1 MQLCIILLL
10 VVWFEFEFVEFK
22 FKLNLLNLFVKRK
35 NRKNLFG
42 PNQQS
47 GLFLFLTRKTRIASP
62 SLYKHPLLIFVCAE
76 LKPPPALAPTFFLLR
91 RLLPAAVL
99 QAPQISLPFV
109 LHAVH
114 LHLPC
119 ALRCCLPCTCQV
131 PCCLHPPCRKHR
143 CPTLHACFSSGPRT
157 EQAAAV
163 PSGFNSGH
171 YDSSLLWVNSKM
183 ISSRSHCLSHRIV
196 VLAPF
201 SVFLA
206 LS

>member
-1 MQLCIILLL
+1 M
-10 VVWFEFEFVEFK
+10 EFVESFCK
-22 FKLNLLNLFVKRK
+22 KE

-42 PNQQS
+42 PNQRS
-47 GLFLFLTRKTRIASP
+47 GPFLSLTCKPRIPSP
-62 SLYKHPLLIFVCAE
+62 SLYKHRPLLIFLCAE
-76 LKPPPALAPTFFLLR
+76 LKPPPALAPSFFLLR

-99 QAPQISLPFV
+99 QAPQISLPF
-109 LHAVH
+109 LCCMLCTCTCPAPCASMH

-143 CPTLHACFSSGPRT
+143 CPTLHAYFSPGLRM

-171 YDSSLLWVNSKM
+171 HDSSLPWLSGKTVSP
-183 ISSRSHCLSHRIV
+183 RSHRFRFDLTRSCYVSF
-196 VLAPF
+196 VLT
-201 SVFLA
+201 
-206 LS
+206 